1 MALLSMSD
9 TFSMDS
15 LDPVDAVLKTDET
28 FERVMAASQVNDELS
43 VDKVLDGFREAGEIV
58 DTRDDE
64 DDEPVEESSFDLSNP
79 VDLCMLGEGADCPDC
94 SDPDLDDDDGEMIDE
109 IINSLDGEDEPGSP
123 EDEEDTDMIDAVA
136 DDRKTVDNTG
146 YQTESYYDDDDY
158 FYEEADTDSSDDDT
172 DSDVDLEAA
181 IDDDEDDLIG
191 EVADDEGNQIEEDAD
206 LEYGDDD
213 DMVEECS
220 GRKISDTTDMSDDLT
235 VPPVDDDA
243 ITEDDLF

>member
-28 FERVMAASQVNDELS
+28 FERIMAASQVNDELS

-64 DDEPVEESSFDLSNP
+64 DDELVDESSFDLSNP
-79 VDLCMLGEGADCPDC
+79 VDICMLGEDTNCPDC
-94 SDPDLDDDDGEMIDE
+94 SDPDLNDDDGEMIDE
-109 IINSLDGEDEPGSP
+109 IINSLDGDDEPGSP
-123 EDEEDTDMIDAVA
+123 DDEEDTDMIDAVA
-136 DDRKTVDNTG
+136 DDNKTVDNTG
-146 YQTESYYDDDDY
+146 YQTESYYDDDEY
-158 FYEEADTDSSDDDT
+158 FYESAEDDLSSDDT

-181 IDDDEDDLIG
+181 MDDGDDDLI
-191 EVADDEGNQIEEDAD
+191 EEIADDDGNQIEEDAD
-206 LEYGDDD
+206 LDYGDDD

-220 GRKISDTTDMSDDLT
+220 GRKISDTTDMSDG
-235 VPPVDDDA
+235 DDDA